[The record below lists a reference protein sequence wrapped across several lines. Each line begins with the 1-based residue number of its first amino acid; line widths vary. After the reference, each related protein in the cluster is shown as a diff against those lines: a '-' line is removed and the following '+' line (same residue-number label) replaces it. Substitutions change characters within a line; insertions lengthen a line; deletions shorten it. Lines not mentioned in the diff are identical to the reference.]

1 MVSHAN
7 VSRLFSATHSRF
19 RFTPDD
25 VWTCFH
31 SCAFDFSVWEIW
43 GALVHGSRLVVVPHD
58 VTRNPDAF
66 HALLREERVTVLNQT
81 PSAFR
86 QLIAADA
93 RVEHR
98 HLALRLVILGG
109 EALDCAMLRPW
120 FDRFGESAPEVV
132 NMYGITETTVHVTHR
147 TVRKCDAVA
156 GAPCL
161 IGLPIPGARIH
172 LLDRNLQPVPVGVAG
187 EIVVGGTGVAS
198 GYLNRPELTAER
210 FIPDPFGHL
219 PKGMLYRSGDLAR
232 YRRDGDIEYLGRSD
246 QQVKLR
252 GFRIELGEVESALMK
267 LPGVTEAAVLLREDL
282 RDDPRLCAYIV
293 MPDPAPDIELRAQL
307 KRTLPEYMIPATFV
321 HLNALPLTPNGKI
334 DRRALPAPRRVARD
348 SDRRP
353 SVTPIEQVVADTWAE
368 VLQIP
373 HVGVDDDFF
382 EVGGHSLSAMRV
394 VARLSDILGV
404 DVPLRML
411 FDAPTVARLGRQLA
425 RGSAKVPDGR
435 ESNPRAESRMAVVQ
449 RGSPDLKRNDENQD

>member
-1 MVSHAN
+1 
-7 VSRLFSATHSRF
+7 
-19 RFTPDD
+19 
-25 VWTCFH
+25 
-31 SCAFDFSVWEIW
+31 
-43 GALVHGSRLVVVPHD
+43 
-58 VTRNPDAF
+58 
-66 HALLREERVTVLNQT
+66 
-81 PSAFR
+81 
-86 QLIAADA
+86 LIAADA
-93 RVEHR
+93 RVEHL

-109 EALDCAMLRPW
+109 EAMDCAMLRPW
-120 FDRFGESAPEVV
+120 FERHDESAPEVV

-147 TVRKCDAVA
+147 VVRKCDAVA

-161 IGLPIPGARIH
+161 IGLPIPGVRIH

-187 EIVVGGTGVAS
+187 EIVVGGTGVAR
-198 GYLNRPELTAER
+198 GYLNRRELTAER
-210 FIPDPFGHL
+210 FIPDPFGHP

-232 YRRDGDIEYLGRSD
+232 YRRDGDIEYLGRGD

-252 GFRIELGEVESALMK
+252 GFRIELGEVESALME

-293 MPDPAPDIELRAQL
+293 MPEPDPDIELRAQL
-307 KRTLPEYMIPATFV
+307 KRTLPEYMIPTTFV

-334 DRRALPAPRRVARD
+334 DRRALPAPRRAARD
-348 SDRRP
+348 GAPRP
-353 SVTPIEQVVADTWAE
+353 STSIEQVVADTWAE

-373 HVGVDDDFF
+373 HIGVDDDFF
-382 EVGGHSLSAMRV
+382 DVGGHSLSAMRV

-425 RGSAKVPDGR
+425 LVGAQHPDR
-435 ESNPRAESRMAVVQ
+435 RVSTPRAETRMAVMQ
-449 RGSPDLKRNDENQD
+449 RGGPALKRTDENRD